1 MFNRYRRCCCQN
13 DYNPEVIETLC
24 NNVGTTAEFAQA
36 ASYSNNFNNNCNCG
50 CNYDYGMNT
59 TSASNMMGSCCDCGF
74 DEPSS
79 PFPTNPMLAQSYV
92 PIQEMNQTFTPHC
105 GLKMGTIFPELV
117 SPYVPCQSMAE
128 IEYLKQS
135 NEIGEGCNQ
144 C

>member
-1 MFNRYRRCCCQN
+1 MFIRYRRCCCQN

-24 NNVGTTAEFAQA
+24 NNVGATAEFAQTA
-36 ASYSNNFNNNCNCG
+36 NCSSNCNNNCG
-50 CNYDYGMNT
+50 CKYGRNND
-59 TSASNMMGSCCDCGF
+59 SILNMMGNCCDCGF
-74 DEPSS
+74 EEPNN

-117 SPYVPCQSMAE
+117 SPYIPCQSMAE
-128 IEYLKQS
+128 IEYLKKS
-135 NEIGEGCNQ
+135 NEIGEGCNK